1 MSEYNKV
8 TYCRNCGASNNWS
21 FSEGS
26 SLLEKPELCRSCHY
40 DLTTG
45 KKPKKKAKAKT
56 TKKKEPKE
64 VVPNFK
70 DLPPLE
76 LDEEACVFSKKDV
89 QSLGGLVAPTF
100 KEDELESPTTTNADQ
115 ES

>member
-21 FSEGS
+21 FSKGS
-26 SLLEKPELCRSCHY
+26 SLLEKPELCRSCHC

-45 KKPKKKAKAKT
+45 KKTKKKIKAKT
-56 TKKKEPKE
+56 PKKEEPKE

-76 LDEEACVFSKKDV
+76 LDEDACVFSKEDR
-89 QSLGGLVAPTF
+89 QPLGGLVSPVF
-100 KEDELESPTTTNADQ
+100 KEDELESPTTTNVNQ

>member
-21 FSEGS
+21 FSEGA

-56 TKKKEPKE
+56 PKKEEPEE
-64 VVPNFK
+64 VVSNLK

-76 LDEEACVFSKKDV
+76 LDEEACVFPKKDT
-89 QSLGGLVAPTF
+89 QSLGGLVAPAF
-100 KEDELESPTTTNADQ
+100 KEDELESPTNASQ